1 MSDYIFTKQIYKKNV
16 IKRIK
21 MHLIDKKTFFV
32 RIYLIR
38 LRKSCSE
45 IIGIPSV
52 AALFRLLGPILSP
65 ATT

>member
-21 MHLIDKKTFFV
+21 MHFIDNKIFFV
-32 RIYLIR
+32 GIYLIK
-38 LRKSCSE
+38 LRKSSSV
-45 IIGIPSV
+45 IIGIPNVV
-52 AALFRLLGPILSP
+52 ALSRLLGPILSP